1 MDERFVAVLY
11 SRTSECKFVN
21 ESRKKL
27 ICATGRQIENI
38 PSAQDVL
45 IQHRKRAIY
54 QGIYI
59 WNTTFM
65 PQHDVPSP
73 AAWGWKRKE
82 D

>member
-1 MDERFVAVLY
+1 MDERFVVILY
-11 SRTSECKFVN
+11 GRTSECKFVN
-21 ESRKKL
+21 EARKKL
-27 ICATGRQIENI
+27 FATGRQIENI
-38 PSAQDVL
+38 PSAQDAL
-45 IQHRKRAIY
+45 IQHNKRAIY

-65 PQHDVPSP
+65 PQHDVPSF